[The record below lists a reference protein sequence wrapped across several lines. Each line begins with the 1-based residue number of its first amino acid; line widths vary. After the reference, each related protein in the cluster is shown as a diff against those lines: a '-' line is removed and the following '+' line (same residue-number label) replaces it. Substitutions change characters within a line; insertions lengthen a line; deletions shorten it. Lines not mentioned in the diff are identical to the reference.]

1 MPKIAGAACAAA
13 ATLALACAAPPTEVQ
28 GVRPA
33 RRDLESVLETNGRVA
48 AAGAAAVHAAVAG
61 RVARVLAARGS
72 TVERGRTLVQLEDEG
87 LAAARAQAEARL
99 DAARARLA
107 HADAGLAAEQRA
119 KLEAERKK
127 QISAFE
133 NAARESARLERL
145 VNRAAAPRLELETQQ
160 RVQERLAF
168 EIEALDAQLAERV
181 APERRRV
188 LEAECQEAEASLR
201 EVERKLDRLT
211 VRAPLAGTVYSVPV
225 ANGDALRGG
234 DLVARIRG
242 LGPPRV
248 RILVDEPDLGRIG
261 MGSVARITADAYAG
275 RTWNCTV
282 DGAPTE
288 IRELGARRVGE
299 ALCTLSDPD
308 ELLLPGLAVGVRI
321 VAARAV
327 QALSVPRAAIR
338 FAGGR
343 AHVWV
348 PAEGRAQRRPVRLG
362 VQTAVHAQVVE
373 GLAAA
378 ETVLL
383 PGDLALADGQR
394 IQVRSETVGGHD

>member
-13 ATLALACAAPPTEVQ
+13 SILAVACAAPPTEVQ
-28 GVRPA
+28 GVRPS

-48 AAGAAAVHAAVAG
+48 ASGAAAVHAAVAG
-61 RVARVLAARGS
+61 RVARVLATRGS
-72 TVERGRTLVQLEDEG
+72 TVEQGRALVQLEDEG

-119 KLEAERKK
+119 SLEAERKK

-133 NAARESARLERL
+133 DAARDSARLERL
-145 VNRAAAPRLELETQQ
+145 VNRAAAPRLEWEVQQ
-160 RVQERLAF
+160 RAQEQLAF

-188 LEAECQEAEASLR
+188 LQAECREAEAILR
-201 EVERKLDRLT
+201 EAERKIDRLT
-211 VRAPLAGTVYSVPV
+211 VRAPLVGTVYAVPV
-225 ANGDALRGG
+225 ANGDVLRVG

-242 LGPPRV
+242 SGRPRV
-248 RILVDEPDLGRIG
+248 RIFVDEPDLGRIG
-261 MGSVARITADAYAG
+261 MGGVARITADAYDG

-282 DGAPTE
+282 DGSPTE

-348 PAEGRAQRRPVRLG
+348 AAEGRALRRPVRLG
-362 VQTAVHAQVVE
+362 VQTPVHAQIVE
-373 GLAAA
+373 GLADS

-383 PGDLALADGQR
+383 PGALALADGQR
-394 IQVRSETVGGHD
+394 IQVREETVNRRD